1 MDTDV
6 FLNDNNKMSKKESK
20 KPNKKQVSSNLY
32 DYIFLF
38 PALLSNYGNLSHGW
52 NIIK

>member
-6 FLNDNNKMSKKESK
+6 FLNNNNKMNFKKRVKKEGKSLI
-20 KPNKKQVSSNLY
+20 QSI
-32 DYIFLF
+32 YIFLF